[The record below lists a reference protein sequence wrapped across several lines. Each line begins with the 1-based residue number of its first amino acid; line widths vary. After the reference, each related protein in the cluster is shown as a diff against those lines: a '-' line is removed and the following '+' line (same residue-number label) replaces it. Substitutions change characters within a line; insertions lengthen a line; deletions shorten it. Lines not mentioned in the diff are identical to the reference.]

1 MKKIRLS
8 VKFLLLCSFFGFGVF
23 SAQKHEQVIKD
34 YVNSQK
40 TFQRINP
47 ELKVFTVVNVDP
59 SESLKGDVVGIQQ
72 TINDIPVFGSSA
84 NVLIRDGK
92 VLSFADTFIKT
103 YPSSV
108 KGKPSAMKEA
118 LVAGAAKK
126 LNGLSTVKNSEG
138 KEEALK
144 TNLVYFAKDGNLILG
159 YQFNIEEK
167 GTGNLWNVI
176 ISSDDGS
183 VLYRENMVISCNFH
197 DDAYEHLPTGL
208 PQTEQNNIQPSVIPT
223 HIKSETHQI
232 NKNFVLAPDNASYN
246 VLPFPV
252 EAPSFGSRVLLNN
265 PWDIT
270 ASPEGWHSDGTNH
283 YTNTRGNNAY
293 AYTDELGNNT
303 IQFSPDGG
311 AARAFDFPMDVT
323 LPPQN
328 YTSAA
333 VTNLFY
339 VNNKMHDVFYKFG
352 FTETA
357 RNFQTSNFAAGG
369 TGNDAVLAEARD
381 GGAYNNANF
390 QSPAEG
396 TAPRMQMYLF
406 EPAQMQNL
414 FYNSPAAYTGRTPAS
429 KTAQFGPKL
438 EGNPP
443 VTGNLALSVPADG
456 CTAVAAG
463 SLTGKIAVLNA
474 AGPANCGFAVKTKNL
489 QNGGAIGVVQ
499 YHPNSD
505 VPVPLGG
512 SDTTI
517 TIPTIMI
524 GKTEGEFLV
533 AEITNGAVINA
544 TLKYDKLG
552 YVYKDGSLDNGIVA
566 HEYGHGITNRM
577 TGTGNN
583 CLNYGT
589 SNEQMGEGWSDFFAL
604 MLTNKPGDNASVS
617 RAIGTFA
624 ASQPTDGPGI
634 RPAKYSPDFAVNNF
648 TYARTNGMKVNDV
661 LAGILPITRADVH
674 SIGFVW
680 ATMLWD
686 LNWKYVEKYGY
697 NSNVLAD
704 PNSGSARV
712 LQLVVDALKLQQC
725 NPNFIQG
732 RNAILAAEMAK
743 TNGVDKCMIWKVFA
757 KRGLGVNAAPGGL
770 TGMYQGF
777 NQPAPDLS
785 DQVENFAVPEEC
797 NVLAVNEASANSK
810 GISIYPNPVKTE
822 FTIKTPSGM
831 DLSGITTVSIYD
843 FTGKL
848 VSSEKINLNKQ
859 TTVSVNTLLNGAY
872 MVKISG
878 NAIDYS
884 QKIIVS
890 K

>member
-1 MKKIRLS
+1 MKKILVS
-8 VKFLLLCSFFGFGVF
+8 VKVLLLCSFFSFSIL

-34 YVNSQK
+34 YVNSEK

-47 ELKVFTVVNVDP
+47 ELKAFTIVNVDP
-59 SESLKGDVVGIQQ
+59 SASLKGDVVGIQQ
-72 TINDIPVFGSSA
+72 TINGVPIFGSSA
-84 NVLIRDGK
+84 NVLIREGK

-103 YPSSV
+103 YPSGV
-108 KGKPSAMKEA
+108 KGKQNAMKNS
-118 LVAGAAKK
+118 LVAEAAKK
-126 LNGLSTVKNSEG
+126 FNGLPTFKNSEG
-138 KEEALK
+138 KEELLK
-144 TNLVYFAKDGNLILG
+144 TSLVYFPQNGELILG
-159 YQFNIEEK
+159 YHFNVEER
-167 GTGNLWNVI
+167 GTGNLWSLI
-176 ISSDDGS
+176 ISADDGA
-183 VLYRENMVISCNFH
+183 VLYRENLTISCDFH
-197 DDAYEHLPTGL
+197 EHADEYLPAGL
-208 PQTEQNNIQPSVIPT
+208 PKAEENIQPSGLPASVKPEN
-223 HIKSETHQI
+223 SSF

-252 EAPSFGSRVLLNN
+252 EAPSFGSRALITN
-265 PWDIT
+265 PWDLT

-293 AYTDELGNNT
+293 AYTDENNNNT
-303 IQFSPDGG
+303 VQFYPDGG
-311 AARAFDFPMDVT
+311 ASRAFDFPMDVT

-339 VNNKMHDVFYKFG
+339 VNNKMHDVFYKLG

-357 RNFQTSNFAAGG
+357 RNFQTNNFGLGAA
-369 TGNDAVLAEARD
+369 GNDAVLAEARD

-390 QSPAEG
+390 QSPADG
-396 TAPRMQMYLF
+396 SAPRMQMYLF
-406 EPAQMQNL
+406 EPAEMQNL
-414 FYNSPAAYTGRTPAS
+414 FYNSPSTYTGRTPFS
-429 KTAQFGPKL
+429 KTAQFGPRL
-438 EGNPP
+438 EGNAP
-443 VTGNLALSVPADG
+443 VTGDLALSTPANA

-463 SLTGKIAVLNA
+463 SLTGKIAVVTA
-474 AGPANCGFAVKTKNL
+474 AGCNFTVKTKNL
-489 QNGGAIGVVQ
+489 QNAGAVGVVQ
-499 YHPNSD
+499 YHPSSD
-505 VPVPLGG
+505 VPITLGG
-512 SDTTI
+512 TDTTI

-524 GKTEGEFLV
+524 GKTEGEFLTN
-533 AEITNGAVINA
+533 EITNGAVINS
-544 TLKYDKLG
+544 TLKYDKLN
-552 YVYKDGSLDNGIVA
+552 YVYKDGSLDNGVMA

-577 TGTGNN
+577 TGTGSN

-604 MLTNKPGDNASVS
+604 MLTNKPGDNASVP
-617 RAIGTFA
+617 RGMATFT
-624 ASQPTDGPGI
+624 ASQPTSGAGI
-634 RPAKYSPDFAVNNF
+634 RPARYSPDFAVNNY
-648 TYARTNGMKVNDV
+648 TYGRTNGMKVND
-661 LAGILPITRADVH
+661 ILQGTIQVTRADVH

-712 LQLVVDALKLQQC
+712 LQLVVDALKLQPC

-732 RNAILAAEMAK
+732 RDAILAAEMAK
-743 TNGVDKCMIWKVFA
+743 TNGADKCMIWKVFA
-757 KRGLGVNAAPGGL
+757 KRGLGVNAASGGL
-770 TGMYQGF
+770 TGAYLGF
-777 NQPAPDLS
+777 NHAAPDLS
-785 DQVENFAVPEEC
+785 DQVENFDVPAEC
-797 NVLAVNEASANSK
+797 GALAVNEISSDSK

-848 VSSEKINLNKQ
+848 ISSEKINLNKQ
-859 TTVSVNTLLNGAY
+859 TTVNVNALLNGVY

-878 NAIDYS
+878 NSIDYS